1 MPADFVM
8 ITTLIVSI
16 GDVMINVLGHLC
28 NGKVKTRCCCSFFE
42 YERED
47 DNDDDN
53 NELSDKEVK
62 QINKIIDDKMKH
74 QN

>member
-1 MPADFVM
+1 MPVDFVM

-28 NGKVKTRCCCSFFE
+28 NGKVKTCCCCSFFE

-47 DNDDDN
+47 DDDDEK
-53 NELSDKEVK
+53 ELSVQEVK
-62 QINKIIDDKMKH
+62 QINEIIDDKMKH
-74 QN
+74 QS